1 MFNLSSRQVEQ
12 PIVVLNHGPERL
24 SEDQIKEAFSGNAK
38 AFWYRALIQEL
49 NDMRGEHALQ
59 ASTAMAQGNSLA
71 MAGNLKVY
79 EAFTVLMGEL
89 AKLTGDFQSAQ

>member
-1 MFNLSSRQVEQ
+1 MLNFSSKEERVM
-12 PIVVLNHGPERL
+12 VVLNHGPERL
-24 SEDQIKEAFSGNAK
+24 SPEQIKEAFSGNSK

-49 NDMRGEHALQ
+49 NYMRGEHALQ

-89 AKLTGDFQSAQ
+89 AKLTGDQSAQ